1 MATQAGVRARW
12 APERRFYTGMA
23 LAMIALVLIG
33 FGPSFYFRGLVH
45 FPRPNPSLTPLV
57 LLHGIVFSLWMLLF
71 AAQASLVG
79 LNRRDLH
86 MRLGVA
92 GMALAVLLVPLMY
105 LVAVGQVARA
115 NQPPFA
121 TPLGWT
127 VVPLLGIPLFAT
139 LIALG
144 WKHRRN
150 PQTHKRLMLG
160 AALLMMDPA
169 IGRMPLAPPTLTGFA
184 LQSLLPFAMYLSL
197 FWWDRR
203 TLGHVHWASK
213 LAAGLFALMLVVR
226 HIVLAAPGGW
236 ERLAATL
243 PGV

>member
-1 MATQAGVRARW
+1 MATQAGARARW

-33 FGPSFYFRGLVH
+33 FGPSFYFRGYVH

-57 LLHGIVFSLWMLLF
+57 LVHGIVFSLWMVLF
-71 AAQASLVG
+71 ATQASLVG
-79 LNRRDLH
+79 MNRRDLH

-127 VVPLLGIPLFAT
+127 IVPILGIPVF
-139 LIALG
+139 IAQIWLG
-144 WKHRRN
+144 WKHRRD
-150 PQTHKRLMLG
+150 PQAHKRLMLG

-169 IGRMPLAPPTLTGFA
+169 IGRFPLAPPTFGGFA
-184 LQSLLPFAMYLSL
+184 AQNFVPLVMYLPL

-203 TLGHVHWASK
+203 TLGRLHWASK
-213 LAAGLFALMLVVR
+213 LGFALLAATMVARLP
-226 HIVLAAPGGW
+226 VLAAPGGW
-236 ERLAATL
+236 ERIAAML

>member
-1 MATQAGVRARW
+1 MATQAGARARW

-33 FGPSFYFRGLVH
+33 FGPSFYFRGYVH

-79 LNRRDLH
+79 LDRRDLH
-86 MRLGVA
+86 MRLGLA
-92 GMALAVLLVPLMY
+92 GMTLAVLLVPLMY

-127 VVPLLGIPLFAT
+127 IVPILVIPVFAA
-139 LIALG
+139 LVWLG

-150 PQTHKRLMLG
+150 PQTHKRLMLC

-169 IGRMPLAPPTLTGFA
+169 IGRIPLTPPTQLGFA
-184 LQSLLPFAMYLSL
+184 VQSLLPLAMYFIL
-197 FWWDRR
+197 FWWDRK
-203 TLGHVHWASK
+203 TLA
-213 LAAGLFALMLVVR
+213 
-226 HIVLAAPGGW
+226 
-236 ERLAATL
+236 
-243 PGV
+243 